1 VKVLF
6 AQNMLH
12 IPAYGGANKAN
23 RVFAELL
30 AAQGHECQMIAPVS
44 GALDPGAEVLSA
56 RLARYGVT
64 DWQQDDEAIV
74 YDLAGVRVHGVISPS
89 KIVRRI
95 RSVAAELRPD
105 WIIVPSDDPAGM
117 VLASALASA
126 PARVIY
132 IAHTIQQVPLGPAAF
147 YPSTAMAKMLHRVA
161 GVLAPSRAAA
171 DYLRDW
177 AGVTAELI
185 YPPVYAPAPAR
196 KNTGRPGSV
205 TLINPCAY
213 KGLPIFLRL
222 ADELPD
228 VPFLAVPTWGTTEQ
242 DLAQLRQR
250 PNIEITTPADDIN
263 EILCRT
269 RVLLMPSLWD
279 ETFGFSCVDAM
290 LQGIP
295 VLASDVGGLGEA
307 KLGVPYLLPV
317 QRIELYN
324 ATADPARPAPIIPE
338 QDVAPWRNALRRLI
352 EDRGHFDDLAG
363 SSRQAA
369 MDFVASIDS
378 RALETYLLARLQAP
392 VGGVAP

>member
-1 VKVLF
+1 MKVLF
-6 AQNMLH
+6 AQNMIH
-12 IPAYGGANKAN
+12 IPTYGGANKSN
-23 RVFAELL
+23 RIFAELL
-30 AAQGHECQMIAPVS
+30 AAQGHECQIIAPVS
-44 GALDPGAEVLSA
+44 GALDPGAEDPRA

-64 DWQQDDEAIV
+64 HWQQDDSAIV

-89 KIVRRI
+89 KIARRI
-95 RSVAAELRPD
+95 RSTAAELRPD
-105 WIIVPSDDPAGM
+105 WIIVPSDDPGGM

-126 PARVIY
+126 PTRVIY
-132 IAHTIQQVPLGPAAF
+132 IAHTIQQVPCGPAAF
-147 YPSTAMAKMLHRVA
+147 YPSAAMAKLLHRVA

-177 AGVTAELI
+177 ADVTAELI
-185 YPPVYAPAPAR
+185 YPPVYSTTPIR
-196 KNTGRPGSV
+196 QHDRPGSV

-228 VPFLAVPTWGTTEQ
+228 VSFLAVPTWGTTEQ
-242 DLAQLRQR
+242 DLKELRQR

-269 RVLLMPSLWD
+269 RILVMPSLWD
-279 ETFGFSCVDAM
+279 ETFGYSCVDAM
-290 LQGIP
+290 LRGIP

-317 QRIELYN
+317 RRIELYN

-338 QDVAPWRNALRRLI
+338 QDVAPWRNALRRLL
-352 EDRGHFDDLAG
+352 EDRAHFDELAR
-363 SSRQAA
+363 SSCKAA
-369 MDFVASIDS
+369 RDFVASIDP
-378 RALETYLLARLQAP
+378 RALESYLLSRAPMQA
-392 VGGVAP
+392 